1 MQQKATPSEVSEP
14 RQEQTMSLEGG
25 FYQRDRSWHPAALTP
40 QYKTSVLRSPQYP
53 LLALDNTI
61 SEMTGPRFGHNKIG
75 PLDNDLIRNFAKTG
89 DAIGQRIIV
98 YGRVLD
104 ENARPVPGAL
114 VEFWQA
120 NAGGRYRHKKETY
133 LAAIDPNFGGCGRAI
148 TDEDGRYWFRTIK
161 PGAYPVA
168 ERRQRL
174 APGAYPLL
182 ALRPCLRPAPDHP
195 DVFRGRSDDL
205 AMPDR
210 LDDCGQGGDRPAHR
224 RARPQRH
231 AAHGRARLQVRH
243 RAARAPLDHVRE
255 PDGGELMFQTLT
267 TLKESPSQTAGP
279 YIHIGATPNWV
290 EITGVWDEDLGLVLV
305 DPETKGERILVKG
318 RIFDGSGHPIKDAL
332 VEIWQADADGLYNSP
347 EEKRGK
353 ADPHFVGWGRQPT
366 DGTTGEYR
374 FETIKPGRVPYKDG
388 RPMAP
393 HITFWIVARGINI
406 GLHTR
411 LYFGDEEAANAE
423 CPVLARIEHKVRL
436 ATLIAARSEE
446 NGMPTYTF
454 DIHLQGDKE
463 TVFFDI

>member
-1 MQQKATPSEVSEP
+1 
-14 RQEQTMSLEGG
+14 
-25 FYQRDRSWHPAALTP
+25 
-40 QYKTSVLRSPQYP
+40 
-53 LLALDNTI
+53 
-61 SEMTGPRFGHNKIG
+61 
-75 PLDNDLIRNFAKTG
+75 
-89 DAIGQRIIV
+89 
-98 YGRVLD
+98 
-104 ENARPVPGAL
+104 
-114 VEFWQA
+114 
-120 NAGGRYRHKKETY
+120 
-133 LAAIDPNFGGCGRAI
+133 
-148 TDEDGRYWFRTIK
+148 
-161 PGAYPVA
+161 
-168 ERRQRL
+168 
-174 APGAYPLL
+174 
-182 ALRPCLRPAPDHP
+182 
-195 DVFRGRSDDL
+195 
-205 AMPDR
+205 
-210 LDDCGQGGDRPAHR
+210 
-224 RARPQRH
+224 
-231 AAHGRARLQVRH
+231 
-243 RAARAPLDHVRE
+243 
-255 PDGGELMFQTLT
+255 MFQTLT

-446 NGMPTYTF
+446 NGMPTYIF